1 MRRSVFLA
9 TILVSASSTVFAAD
23 EAESCEAK
31 LKRVMPTAIRM
42 NYLEFDQSPNGW
54 RQLVNCPVEASM
66 LLKRYMKRLD
76 YEMQGVRWH
85 LAQTLAMSGDSKGAI
100 EAALLSLNPPEVEKR
115 ATFSWNIYVQATV
128 EFLRNDRQAF
138 DVQLEAQR
146 QAAAAH
152 PENQT
157 NLDVLSR
164 MARCFG
170 QPYKVAYVCSIA
182 P

>member
-1 MRRSVFLA
+1 MRRFAFIATLLIATSSVA
-9 TILVSASSTVFAAD
+9 FAAE
-23 EAESCEAK
+23 EADSCEAI

-54 RQLVNCPVEASM
+54 RQLTNCPAEAAL

-76 YEMQGVRWH
+76 HEMQGVRWH

-100 EAALLSLNPPEVEKR
+100 EAALLSLNPSELEKR
-115 ATFSWNIYVQATV
+115 ATFSWNSYVQATV

-138 DVQLEAQR
+138 DVQLEVQR
-146 QAAAAH
+146 KAAAAN
-152 PENQT
+152 PENQM
-157 NLDVLSR
+157 NLDVLTR

-170 QPYKVAYVCSIA
+170 QPYKVAYVCSVA